1 MGTFVRFAVLIHF
14 SDVKYNI
21 LSSITL
27 FADDTVIIK
36 EIYHPVN
43 DFCELTNDVET
54 INAWSKQ

>member
-1 MGTFVRFAVLIHF
+1 LLFLIYDN
-14 SDVKYNI
+14 DVKYNI

-27 FADDTVIIK
+27 FADEPVIIK